1 MKLKFIILFLTI
13 TNLVYSQKIK
23 NITLGNWHAEL
34 ALNDRLVLPFN
45 LEFSKV
51 KKFGIAVINAEEKI
65 QLTKILCKAD
75 SIYAS
80 FPEMDGKL
88 VFKVDEFGKYLRGYW
103 LDNRKHK
110 NIKIPLSAYFSND
123 PRFSFPASN
132 FITQPFVIDGRWEVK
147 FSPDQKDESNALGIF
162 KTNGNTIS
170 GTFQTE
176 TGDYRFLEGNI
187 SGGNFALSS
196 FDGAHAYVFTGEI
209 KGDSIN
215 GIFYSGSKYRTTW
228 TALRNENASLRNPDS
243 LSYLISKNQPFVFN
257 HAKQLNGK
265 PFLFSS
271 ANYQNKVVIIQI
283 MGTWCP
289 NCLDETKVL
298 KELYNDLHRYGL
310 EIISVCYEADIELK
324 KQLKKL
330 KDFKKR
336 SKIPYTILY
345 GGLANKELAS
355 SDFGML
361 NQVMSF
367 PTSIF
372 IGKDGNVWSIHTG
385 FNGPATGEAYT
396 NFKNKIRYEIEIK
409 LDLLR

>member
-45 LEFSKV
+45 LEFSKE
-51 KKFGIAVINAEEKI
+51 KKFEIAVINAEEKI
-65 QLTKILCKAD
+65 QLTKIRFQSD
-75 SIYAS
+75 SIHAY

-162 KTNGNTIS
+162 KSNGNSIS

-298 KELYNDLHRYGL
+298 KELYNDLHTSGL
-310 EIISVCYEADIELK
+310 EIISVCYEADIEQK

-372 IGKDGNVWSIHTG
+372 IGKDGDVWSIHTG
-385 FNGPATGEAYT
+385 FNGPATGKAYID
-396 NFKNKIRYEIEIK
+396 FKNKIRYEIEIK

>member
-1 MKLKFIILFLTI
+1 MRFKLFFFLFTI
-13 TNLVYSQKIK
+13 TNVLLAQKTK
-23 NITLGNWHAEL
+23 NISFGNWHAEL

-45 LEFSKV
+45 LKISKD
-51 KKFGIAVINAEEKI
+51 KKIEVSVLNAEEEI
-65 QLTKILCKAD
+65 QLTKICYKSD
-75 SIYAS
+75 SIHAY

-88 VFKVDEFGKYLRGYW
+88 VFKIDELGKYLRGYW
-103 LDNRKHK
+103 LDNRKYK
-110 NIKIPLSAYFSND
+110 NIKIPLSASFSNE
-123 PRFSFPASN
+123 PRFSFTPSN
-132 FITQPFVIDGRWEVK
+132 SVEQPFELDGKWEVK
-147 FSPDQKDESNALGIF
+147 FSPKQESESLAIGLF
-162 KTNGNTIS
+162 KTNGISIS

-187 SGGNFALSS
+187 SGGDFALSS

-228 TALRNENASLRNPDS
+228 TALRNENASLRDPDS

-265 PFLFSS
+265 SFLFSS

-298 KELYNDLHRYGL
+298 KELYNDLHPSGL
-310 EIISVCYEADIELK
+310 EIISVCYEAEGGQK
-324 KQLKKL
+324 KQLLKL
-330 KDFKKR
+330 KEFKSR
-336 SKIPYTILY
+336 SKIPYTVLL
-345 GGLANKELAS
+345 GGLASKELAS
-355 SDFGML
+355 TDFGML
-361 NQVMSF
+361 NQIMSF
-367 PTSIF
+367 PTTIF
-372 IGKDGNVWSIHTG
+372 IGKDGNVWGIHTG
-385 FNGPATGEAYT
+385 FNGPATGKAYT
-396 NFKNKIRYEIEIK
+396 NFKNKIRFEIEIK

>member
-1 MKLKFIILFLTI
+1 MGLKILFSFLTI
-13 TNLVYSQKIK
+13 TNLVFSQKIK

-34 ALNDRLVLPFN
+34 ALNDRLFLPFN

-51 KKFGIAVINAEEKI
+51 KKFGIAVINAAEEI
-65 QLTKILCKAD
+65 QLIKILYKAD
-75 SIYAS
+75 SIHAS

-132 FITQPFVIDGRWEVK
+132 FITQPFVIDGKWEVK

-215 GIFYSGSKYRTTW
+215 GVFYSGSKYRTTW

-243 LSYLISKNQPFVFN
+243 LSYLISKNQLFVFN

-298 KELYNDLHRYGL
+298 KELYNDLNRYGL
-310 EIISVCYEADIELK
+310 EIISVCYEADIEQK

-336 SKIPYTILY
+336 SKIPYTVLY
-345 GGLANKELAS
+345 GGLASKEVAS
-355 SDFGML
+355 TDFGML

-372 IGKDGNVWSIHTG
+372 IGKDGNIWSIHTG

-409 LDLLR
+409 LDLLK

>member
-51 KKFGIAVINAEEKI
+51 KKFEIAVINAAEEI
-65 QLTKILCKAD
+65 QLTKILYKAD

-162 KTNGNTIS
+162 KTNGNSIS

>member
-13 TNLVYSQKIK
+13 TNLVFSQKIK

-45 LEFSKV
+45 LKISNV
-51 KKFGIAVINAEEKI
+51 KKFEIAVINAAEEI
-65 QLTKILCKAD
+65 QLTKILYKAD

-88 VFKVDEFGKYLRGYW
+88 VFKVDEIGKYLRGYW

-132 FITQPFVIDGRWEVK
+132 FTTQPFVIDGRWEVK
-147 FSPDQKDESNALGIF
+147 FSPDQKDESNAIGIF
-162 KTNGNTIS
+162 KSNGNTIS

-176 TGDYRFLEGNI
+176 TGDYRFLDGNI

-215 GIFYSGSKYRTTW
+215 GVFYSGSKYRTTW

-243 LSYLISKNQPFVFN
+243 LSYLISKNQHFVFN

-298 KELYNDLHRYGL
+298 KELYNDLHSYGL
-310 EIISVCYEADIELK
+310 EIICVCYEADIEQK

-336 SKIPYTILY
+336 SKISYTVLY

-372 IGKDGNVWSIHTG
+372 IGKDGNVWGIHTG
-385 FNGPATGEAYT
+385 FNGPATGEAYM

>member
-13 TNLVYSQKIK
+13 TNLVFSQKIK

-34 ALNDRLVLPFN
+34 ALNDRLFLPFN

-51 KKFGIAVINAEEKI
+51 KKFKIAVINAEEEI
-65 QLTKILCKAD
+65 QMTKILYKAD
-75 SIYAS
+75 SIYAY

-103 LDNRKHK
+103 LDNRKYK

-132 FITQPFVIDGRWEVK
+132 FITQPFSIDGKWEVK
-147 FSPDQKDESNALGIF
+147 FSPNQKDESNALGIF
-162 KTNGNTIS
+162 KTNGNSIS

-215 GIFYSGSKYRTTW
+215 GVFYSGSKYRSTW

-298 KELYNDLHRYGL
+298 KELYNDLHTSGL
-310 EIISVCYEADIELK
+310 EIISVCYEADIEQK

-345 GGLANKELAS
+345 GGLASKELAS

-361 NQVMSF
+361 NQIMSF

-372 IGKDGNVWSIHTG
+372 IGKDGNVWGIHTG
-385 FNGPATGEAYT
+385 FNGPATGEAYM
-396 NFKNKIRYEIEIK
+396 NFKNKIRYEIEVR

>member
-289 NCLDETKVL
+289 NCLDETKFL
-298 KELYNDLHRYGL
+298 KELYNDLHTSGL
-310 EIISVCYEADIELK
+310 EIISVCYEADIEQK

-372 IGKDGNVWSIHTG
+372 IGKDGDVWSIHTG

>member
-13 TNLVYSQKIK
+13 TNLVFSQKIK

-34 ALNDRLVLPFN
+34 ALNDRLFLPFN
-45 LEFSKV
+45 IEFSKV
-51 KKFGIAVINAEEKI
+51 KKFGIAVINAAEKI
-65 QLTKILCKAD
+65 QLTKIRFQSD
-75 SIYAS
+75 SIHAY

-110 NIKIPLSAYFSND
+110 NIKIPFSAYFSND

-132 FITQPFVIDGRWEVK
+132 FITQPFVIDGKWEVK
-147 FSPDQKDESNALGIF
+147 LSPSQKDESNALGIF
-162 KTNGNTIS
+162 KTNGNSIS

-215 GIFYSGSKYRTTW
+215 GVFYSGSKYRTTW

-271 ANYQNKVVIIQI
+271 ENYQNKVIIIQI

-310 EIISVCYEADIELK
+310 EIISVCYEADIGQT